1 MRRARRVGG
10 TALATTVACVFLS
23 LDAHAQSSPN
33 GMPDPT
39 PGLPPVQVIKN
50 PFRTGDTQSPASGLP
65 YDLGM
70 TPLRLSL
77 TGDAI
82 PLAHAFPGCAEK
94 AEMSGNTLHG
104 FTLNRS
110 FAMQLVP
117 SLTLVGFSQTACQM
131 DAAVGTGFVTST
143 RLRKDVWLAASA
155 GAMIFP
161 HGDGGT
167 RASVKSDARVDVIW
181 KDLPGRSFS
190 VGVGLRGVRVG
201 GVF

>member
-1 MRRARRVGG
+1 
-10 TALATTVACVFLS
+10 
-23 LDAHAQSSPN
+23 
-33 GMPDPT
+33 MPDPT
-39 PGLPPVQVIKN
+39 PGAPPVQVIKN
-50 PFRTGDTQSPASGLP
+50 PFRTGDTLSPTSGLP

-77 TGDAI
+77 VNEHF
-82 PLAHAFPGCAEK
+82 PLANAFPGCAEK

-104 FTLNRS
+104 FPLNRT

-131 DAAVGTGFVTST
+131 DAGTGAGFVSST
-143 RLRKDVWLAASA
+143 MLKKDVWLAASA
-155 GAMIFP
+155 GVMLFP

-167 RASVKSDARVDVIW
+167 RAAVKSDARVDVIW